1 MADFADL
8 TASQALEAALQ
19 AADHLTPAD
28 AAAVAVAREMASR
41 LDEANDYTV
50 QVYLQSL
57 KALNLDA
64 ASRMAA
70 GVKAADKRSK
80 IADMKAERERRGRK
94 SA

>member
-8 TASQALEAALQ
+8 TPSQGLEEALRAAE
-19 AADHLTPAD
+19 HLTPAD

-41 LDEANDYTV
+41 LDSGNDYTV
-50 QVYLQSL
+50 QVFLQSL
-57 KALNLDA
+57 NALNLTA

-70 GVKAADKRSK
+70 AIKDTGKRSK
-80 IADMKAERERRGRK
+80 IADMKAERERRGRA

>member
-8 TASQALEAALQ
+8 TPSQGLEEALRAAE
-19 AADHLTPAD
+19 HLTPAD

-41 LDEANDYTV
+41 LDSGTDYTV
-50 QVYLQSL
+50 QVFLQSL
-57 KALNLDA
+57 NALNLTA

-70 GVKAADKRSK
+70 AIKDTGKRSK
-80 IADMKAERERRGRK
+80 IADMKAERERRGRA